1 LVHDEQQ
8 ISDKD
13 LQSKAIE
20 VLDKNPHPVRGPRTI
35 NGKMN
40 ALKNLRKRFPA
51 SSSMDLE
58 SDIYYSST
66 HMPDP
71 KFQIK
76 DCKTNMSKNQ
86 KKYFDTRFEYLVKNT
101 KSVNVLNEFTI
112 KSVVLAEIEMQRYFF
127 FLNDSP
133 SGYQ

>member
-1 LVHDEQQ
+1 
-8 ISDKD
+8 
-13 LQSKAIE
+13 
-20 VLDKNPHPVRGPRTI
+20 
-35 NGKMN
+35 
-40 ALKNLRKRFPA
+40 
-51 SSSMDLE
+51 
-58 SDIYYSST
+58 
-66 HMPDP
+66 MPDP